1 MPSIDPTIRGS
12 RDGLFDDNTFDRR
25 HGARSPA
32 DPILAM
38 IAEAKRLS
46 QLASPIRERADLLW
60 FGLLRGDEVIDGD
73 GNTALALYRE
83 ADAREAQEIEWWE
96 RVETTK
102 ATTLGGA
109 IAQLQFLFFACGFD
123 EEVDII
129 VAGLREIEQRLARG
143 R

>member
-46 QLASPIRERADLLW
+46 QLASPIRQRADLLW
-60 FGLLRGDEVIDGD
+60 FALLRGDEVIDGD